1 MGILHTIGGFFL
13 DIIET
18 AVVALS
24 IFLILYLFIMQPHQV
39 NGQSMDLTF
48 RDGEYLMTDKISYRF
63 GLPKRGD
70 VIVFEAPP
78 AAQCPEG
85 AGCDFIK
92 RVIGLPGDTVEVK
105 NDHYYVNGKL
115 LSEPYLDASVL
126 TKPFNYTQN
135 GPVLIPEGSYFVS
148 GDNRPH
154 SSDSRMWGPVDFK
167 KIVGKVFFRYWP
179 INRIG
184 PITHPEINL

>member
-1 MGILHTIGGFFL
+1 MSFLQDAGSFFI

-18 AVVALS
+18 VVVALS

-39 NGQSMDLTF
+39 NGQSMEPNF
-48 RDGEYLMTDKISYRF
+48 HNAEYLMTDKISYKI

-70 VIVFEAPP
+70 IVVFEAPP
-78 AAQCPEG
+78 AAECPEG
-85 AGCDFIK
+85 TGCDFIK

-105 NDHYYVNGKL
+105 DGHLYVNNQL
-115 LSEPYLDASVL
+115 LKEPYLDDSVV
-126 TKPFNYTQN
+126 TDSGPYTQK
-135 GPVLIPEGSYFVS
+135 GPITVPEGSYFVC

-154 SSDSRMWGPVDFK
+154 SSDSRYWGPVELK
-167 KIVGKVFFRYWP
+167 LIVGKVFLRYFP

-184 PITHPEINL
+184 IIRHATYEF